1 MKCKRASRLL
11 SLALALA
18 VGTTALSGLFTAQA
32 ADDTGKE
39 SSIVDVFNNIDL
51 DAKPM
56 ARMWFPDAG
65 AGADENDLIAEQIN
79 AMAEGGFGGVEI
91 AFLADETTF
100 TNEQAREVGWGTP
113 NWVNVLKKTLRAA
126 NAVEGGFKVDITIT
140 SHWPPVINTIDPN
153 EDTASTELSYQYA
166 KITADDLAAGAKQ
179 LALPEQKT
187 TDSKNGY
194 FLEVDKFTDA
204 AAVQVESVDEAGN
217 VVLDFDSVKNIGDR
231 VSVIEGA
238 GYAAGIPDEQKAL
251 ELAGGDETKA
261 AEILNN
267 IYLAFG
273 DVPAEEIPA
282 GEKFDSQG
290 NRKRMADWQDFYQA
304 DLSGISSEL
313 GTLNNEETLTAGDW
327 VLLGTFYRGTG
338 QVLSGGGINTM
349 YGRTYATDY
358 FSTEGIQ
365 KVLDY
370 WNDNFLSDS
379 ELLSLLKENGSSI
392 FEDSIE
398 ASHSGPFWT
407 ANLLNRFDEDYAY
420 ADQLASVVALSS
432 SKSGGGFPG
441 GGSSEPTVKFNGDTA
456 SRIVEDYNLKLGELY
471 ESDHAS
477 VISEWAA
484 GFNYDYRAQGYTLT
498 GLDIAGAASAL
509 DIPEGDN
516 ATAGDGLRNLSSA
529 VNLYDK
535 KFLSIEAITLIKI
548 ASTWPMVTELLNANY
563 SHGVNRVVLH
573 GSPYAKTFDNNHTK
587 WPGWGWGGGGCGV
600 GEFTTWN
607 QRQTYWEDVNTLT
620 DYMSRNQALLQ
631 NGTAKVDVAILN
643 DTSSSFSILSGNSMQ
658 ELLDVGYSYNIL
670 SEAVLKSD
678 NAAVSDGQLYAD
690 GPGYKAVVLNEAN
703 VLSVST
709 LEKLN
714 AYAES
719 GLPVV
724 LYNSDPSQVYGTE
737 TDGNTDAQLKAL
749 TAQLKARGNVKAV
762 STKADIVTALD
773 ELGVSSSASYAV
785 SGLETSHRTDSTN
798 ADYYYFYNAND
809 GGMTATVTLEGS
821 GTPYFLDAWTGEAVP
836 IAQYTAT
843 GDTVT
848 CTVDLVSHE
857 SKIIAIAPDQSEYAP
872 AKDVHVTAANGEVAY
887 DNGEIVYRSNTA
899 GTDTVSFSDGSRRQ
913 VSVDNSYEAIDLSGE
928 GWNLQLDSI
937 GPDDSAENLDENGE
951 LIDPTAHKKTTLT
964 FENISLIPWTELP
977 VTQDDLDR
985 LGTVLNDVA
994 SMRDVSGI
1002 GAYTKTFTL
1011 PENWNSSTGAKVSFL
1026 HDEDM
1031 VTKITV
1037 NGHVIDKIN
1046 TMNETTDIGN
1056 YLQAGENTI
1065 EIKLDSTIKNRISLE
1080 TGYMSSPWVT
1090 ESRDTDYGLT
1100 SVVLSPYTEIALT
1113 GTDADKGILNQV
1125 IAYAKGAIDSGEVAA
1140 AIGSVQDSFTASY
1153 DNATEIAA
1161 RGYATQQEVDAAW
1174 ISLMTEIHKL
1184 GFAAGSKTELDK
1196 LISIS
1201 AGLDLGLYADGAAKD
1216 AFTAALAA
1224 AQKVSGDRDALEG
1237 DVSEAQ
1243 DALLSALAS
1252 LRFRADK
1259 SVLEQVLAEAEDID
1273 LSAYTAE
1280 SVAAFNQAKADAE
1293 AAVADNTLSEE
1304 NQKEVDAA
1312 VAALRGAIDSLEPV
1326 EAATDAG
1333 QVPAAGDSSV
1343 KTGGSTPKTGDT
1355 LPTALAALA
1364 LLSGVAAVTMA
1375 KRRKR

>member
-1 MKCKRASRLL
+1 MKFKRTSRLL

-32 ADDTGKE
+32 AGDTGEE
-39 SSIVDVFNNIDL
+39 SSIIDVFNNIDL

-79 AMAEGGFGGVEI
+79 AMAEGGFGGMEI

-100 TNEQAREVGWGTP
+100 TNEQAKELGWGTP
-113 NWVNVLKKTLRAA
+113 NWVNVLKKMLRAA
-126 NAVEGGFKVDITIT
+126 NAVPGGFKVDITIT

-153 EDTASTELSYQYA
+153 EDTASTELSYQYS
-166 KITADDLAAGAKQ
+166 KITANDLEEGVKQ

-187 TDSKNGY
+187 TDSKGGY
-194 FLEVDKFTDA
+194 FLQVDKFTDA
-204 AAVQVESVDEAGN
+204 VAAQVKSIDEKGN
-217 VVLDFDSVKNIGDR
+217 VVLDFDSVKNIGDS

-238 GYAAGIPDEQKAL
+238 GYAAGIPDEAKAL
-251 ELAGGDETKA
+251 ELAGGDEAKA
-261 AEILNN
+261 ADILNN

-273 DVPAEEIPA
+273 DVPTEEIPV

-313 GTLNNEETLTAGDW
+313 GTLDNSEDLAAGDW

-365 KVLDY
+365 EVLDY
-370 WNDNFLSDS
+370 WNENFLSDP
-379 ELLSLLKENGSSI
+379 ELLSLLKQNGSSI

-398 ASHSGPFWT
+398 ASHTGPFWT
-407 ANLLNRFDEDYAY
+407 ANLLDRFDEGYAY
-420 ADQLASVVALSS
+420 TDQLASVVALSS

-441 GGSSEPTVKFNGDTA
+441 GGSSEPTITFDGDNT

-477 VISEWAA
+477 VISEWAK

-563 SHGVNRVVLH
+563 SHGVNRVILH
-573 GSPYAKTFDNNHTK
+573 GTPYAKTFDNNHTK

-607 QRQTYWEDVNTLT
+607 QRQIYWEDVNTLT
-620 DYMSRNQALLQ
+620 DYMSRNQALMQ

-670 SEAVLKSD
+670 SEAVLKSE
-678 NAAVSDGQLYAD
+678 NAVVSDGQLYAD
-690 GPGYKAVVLNEAN
+690 GPGYKAIVLNEAN
-703 VLSVST
+703 VLSVAT

-714 AYAES
+714 AYAAS

-737 TDGNTDAQLKAL
+737 TDGNTDAQLQAL
-749 TAQLKARGNVKAV
+749 TAQLKARDNVRSV
-762 STKADIVTALD
+762 SSKADIISALD
-773 ELGVSSSASYAV
+773 ELGVSSSASYTV
-785 SGLETSHRTDSTN
+785 PGLETSHRTDSTN

-809 GGMTATVTLEGS
+809 DEMTATVTLEGS

-836 IAQYTAT
+836 IAQYTTT

-857 SKIIAIAPDQSEYAP
+857 AKIIAIAPDQSDYAP
-872 AKDVHVTAANGEVAY
+872 TKDIHVTAANGEVAY
-887 DNGEIVYRSNTA
+887 DNGEIVYRSNTV
-899 GTDTVSFSDGSRRQ
+899 GNDTVSFSDGTSKQ
-913 VSVDNSYEAIDLSGE
+913 VSVDTSYEAIDLSGE

-951 LIDPTAHKKTTLT
+951 LIDPTAHKRTTLT

-985 LGTVLNDVA
+985 LGTVLNDVT

-1002 GAYTKTFTL
+1002 GTYTKTFTL
-1011 PENWNSSTGAKVSFL
+1011 PENWTSSTGAKVSFL

-1080 TGYMSSPWVT
+1080 TGYMNSPWVT

-1100 SVVLSPYTEIALT
+1100 SVVLNPYTEIALT
-1113 GTDADKGILNQV
+1113 GTGADKGILNQV
-1125 IAYAKGAIDSGEVAA
+1125 IAYAKQAIDSGEVDA
-1140 AIGSVQDSFTASY
+1140 AIGSVQDSFYASY
-1153 DNATEIAA
+1153 DNATAVA
-1161 RGYATQQEVDAAW
+1161 SRDYATQQEIDSAW
-1174 ISLMTEIHKL
+1174 ISLMNEIHKL
-1184 GFAAGSKTELDK
+1184 GFVAGDKTNLEK
-1196 LISIS
+1196 LISVS
-1201 AGLDLGLYADGAAKD
+1201 TGLDLSLYADGVAKES
-1216 AFTAALAA
+1216 FIAALAE
-1224 AQKVSGDRDALEG
+1224 AQKVSADRDALADE
-1237 DVSEAQ
+1237 VSKAQ
-1243 DALLSALAS
+1243 DDLLESLTN
-1252 LRFRADK
+1252 LRFKADK
-1259 SVLEQVLAEAEDID
+1259 SILDQLLAEADGID
-1273 LSAYTAE
+1273 TAAYTAA
-1280 SVAAFNQAKADAE
+1280 SVAAFQQAKADA
-1293 AAVADNTLSEE
+1293 AAASQDNTLSVDDQ
-1304 NQKEVDAA
+1304 NAVDAA
-1312 VAALRGAIDSLEPV
+1312 AAALREAIDSLTPV
-1326 EAATDAG
+1326 SQDA
-1333 QVPAAGDSSV
+1333 QTPAAGDSSV
-1343 KTGGSTPKTGDT
+1343 KTSGSTPKTGDT

-1375 KRRKR
+1375 KRRQR